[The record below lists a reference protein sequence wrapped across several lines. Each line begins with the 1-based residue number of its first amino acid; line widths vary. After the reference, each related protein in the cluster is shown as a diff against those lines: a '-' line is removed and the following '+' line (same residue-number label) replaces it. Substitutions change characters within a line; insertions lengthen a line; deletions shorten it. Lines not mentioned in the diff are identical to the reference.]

1 MDMISLNFYVWVTIL
16 VIIYYL
22 FPIKW
27 RWYVLL
33 AGSLR
38 FYWLLSGKGIGIF
51 LSTIV
56 ISYGMGMVMERLK
69 NQGKQ
74 ASKQAKL
81 LLFVTILMVITPLFV
96 IKLGDFILTHLVNGR
111 RFEAFRKFFIAVFW
125 EKEIENTWIV
135 PIGLAFYTMQII
147 AYIVDVYRGN
157 ITAEKNFL
165 RYVLFV
171 SFFPQIVQG
180 PIPRYEQL
188 GSQLWEGHPFQEKIF
203 IKGCLLIVWGF
214 FLKMMIADKAAVI
227 VNTIFQDN
235 IKYPGGFI
243 LVAGCLY
250 SIQLYTDFLSC
261 VCIAQGV
268 AELFGIE
275 LADNFHRPYL
285 AISIQDFWRR
295 WHISLSSWLRDY
307 IYIPLGGSRK
317 GRLRKYRNLLAVF
330 SVSGLWHGIGVK
342 YLAWG
347 LLHGFYQIVG
357 EMTMPLREKSWTF
370 FKFPKEYRLHK
381 YIRRGI
387 TFLLVMPGWI
397 IFRADNLKQGI
408 SMIISMVQVWNP
420 WIFFNDSLFQL
431 GLSWKEWA
439 VLAFSILLLQ
449 KVSIMQENNH
459 LCIRDWIVRQHILL
473 RWGIYIGSVLVI
485 LVFGTYG
492 FGFQAQDFIYGGF

>member
-96 IKLGDFILTHLVNGR
+96 IKLGDFILTPLVNGC
-111 RFEAFRKFFIAVFW
+111 RFEAFRKFFIAVFL

-295 WHISLSSWLRDY
+295 WHISLSGWFKEYL
-307 IYIPLGGSRK
+307 YIPLGGNRK
-317 GRLRKYRNLLAVF
+317 GKIRTSINKFVVFFCTGFWHGANWTFIIWGLYHGFF
-330 SVSGLWHGIGVK
+330 SVIEEYVTFIKKIPKIFTYIYTMLIVCIGFV
-342 YLAWG
+342 
-347 LLHGFYQIVG
+347 
-357 EMTMPLREKSWTF
+357 
-370 FKFPKEYRLHK
+370 
-381 YIRRGI
+381 
-387 TFLLVMPGWI
+387 
-397 IFRADNLKQGI
+397 IFRADTLSQAFYMLRKMFTGVSFDDCNMSFVI
-408 SMIISMVQVWNP
+408 SQLNP
-420 WIFFNDSLFQL
+420 WFIFMLFSGFIGMAPVKIIKEKLQYIL
-431 GLSWKEWA
+431 YIKELRLTWKYTIINIFSYIVPVMLLVWCIIRLSG
-439 VLAFSILLLQ
+439 
-449 KVSIMQENNH
+449 N
-459 LCIRDWIVRQHILL
+459 
-473 RWGIYIGSVLVI
+473 
-485 LVFGTYG
+485 TYNP
-492 FGFQAQDFIYGGF
+492 FIYFRF